1 MKVMKTKTKIL
12 KIFAIVAVF
21 LTNSYVIAQTLPN
34 NTLAQT
40 VCVNTLSEPY
50 EVIPNLN
57 STYNWSIIDQ
67 STGLTPPAGVSDIT
81 LTANDWW
88 IEVDWTTVGVYELS
102 LVETDVITTCSSNPI
117 VLIITVED
125 NANSPIVINPPP
137 ICLNDP
143 NPTMTAT
150 SGGGTGSNVFNWYSD
165 AALTNLLASNTA
177 TYTDPVLYPI
187 AQTYNYW
194 VTEESANGC
203 EGPATQVS
211 IIVTPLPGAPILLN
225 TPYEA
230 CFGLSNP
237 LMEASGSLGGTN
249 FNWYDASGFIL
260 PLGTNTSTFTST
272 EVNPSTYTYFVEEIV
287 GSCTSPQTQFTFTI
301 HPPPASP
308 SINPSV
314 ITICEGD
321 VPNSFV
327 ANTGGSFGSYSWH
340 DVDPILNPSSV
351 AVFSGSSFFPNQI
364 APGTYTYWLTET
376 DLTTTCISA
385 PSTAIFIVNELPLQ
399 PTVSANPSAVICE
412 GQSAPT
418 FTAGQAVGS
427 VGTSDYNWYDSNP
440 AINPSAILLASG
452 ATCVP
457 AQTAVGL
464 YTFWLT
470 ETNSVTNCEGPALSF
485 TFEIVA
491 LPPIPT
497 LAPNPV
503 EICFG
508 DVNLPFIPTG
518 VSSSGANLIWYDDIA
533 LTNQVGSGATFTA
546 PSSVVGN
553 PTTVSTYSY
562 WVVDQ
567 PGSCVSPPLQVHLQI
582 NPIPTPGPI
591 WHN

>member
-1 MKVMKTKTKIL
+1 MKIKENFLKVYAIL
-12 KIFAIVAVF
+12 ILFITSSCLV
-21 LTNSYVIAQTLPN
+21 AQTLPN
-34 NTLAQT
+34 NTLTQT

-67 STGLTPPAGVSDIT
+67 ATGITPLPGVADIT

-88 IEVDWTTVGVYELS
+88 IEIDWTTVGVYELS
-102 LVETDVITTCSSNPI
+102 LVETDVTTTCSSSPI
-117 VLIITVED
+117 VLTITVED
-125 NANSPIVINPPP
+125 NANYPNAINPPP

-143 NPTMTAT
+143 NPTMTVT
-150 SGGGTGSNVFNWYSD
+150 SGGGTGNSVFNWYSD

-177 TYTDPVLYPI
+177 AYTDPILYPV
-187 AQTYNYW
+187 AQAYNYW
-194 VTEESANGC
+194 VTEQSINGC

-211 IIVTPLPGAPILLN
+211 IVVNPLPTAPILLN

-237 LMEASGSLGGTN
+237 LMEATGSLGGTN

-260 PLGTNTSTFTST
+260 PMGTNVSTFTST

-327 ANTGGSFGSYSWH
+327 AITGGSSGSYSWY

-351 AVFSGSSFFPNQI
+351 AIFSGSSFFPNQT
-364 APGTYTYWLTET
+364 ASGSYTYWLTET

-385 PSTAIFIVNELPLQ
+385 PSIATFIVNELPLL
-399 PTVSANPSAVICE
+399 PLVSANPSAVICE
-412 GQSAPT
+412 GQASPT

-427 VGTSDYNWYDSNP
+427 VGTGDYNWYDSNP
-440 AINPSAILLASG
+440 AINPNAILLNSG
-452 ATCVP
+452 TTCIP
-457 AQTAVGL
+457 SQTAVGI
-464 YTFWLT
+464 YTIWLT
-470 ETNSVTNCEGPALSF
+470 ETNSVTNCEGPALAF

-497 LAPNPV
+497 MVPNPI

-508 DVNLPFIPTG
+508 DANMPFNPTG
-518 VSSSGANLIWYDDIA
+518 VSSSGANLIWYDDVA
-533 LTNQVGSGATFTA
+533 LTNQVGTGATFTA

-553 PTTVSTYSY
+553 ANTVSTYSY

-567 PGSCVSPPLQVHLQI
+567 PGSCVSPPLEVHLQI
-582 NPIPTPGPI
+582 NPIPSPGPI